1 MTTSEQPEPSAASL
15 SSTSDREVSFSPS
28 GTIPKT
34 DREHPKGLY
43 FLFGAEAWERF
54 SYYGMRA
61 LLVLYMVNHLH
72 FSRKDALTVYA
83 LYTGLVYLTP
93 IAGGWL
99 ADKILGRRKAV
110 LIGGIVMALGHLA
123 MAFEPLLYLALGLLI
138 VGNGF
143 FKPNISTIVGGLYR
157 EGDPRR
163 DGGFTIFY
171 MGINLGAYFSPKI
184 CGALG
189 EKVGWHWGFS
199 AAAIGMAAGLAV
211 FVWGQKFLDR
221 VGLPPRKRPS
231 RPEVPQHHR
240 TPSQD
245 ATDDTGPSQLLPR
258 DYLDVLIWVAG
269 ACGLVFAVLKLGAV
283 ALPYWNSTPLAVK
296 IALGAFALALVFYQL
311 YKGSSRE
318 EAQRISVIIILCLFN
333 IFFWMG
339 FEQAGGTMTLFADRQ
354 TERHLSWGG
363 VSFIALFT
371 IAAGLNLWRASKGEG
386 ARGFWLAITAIFV
399 VNGIIDAITGYKE
412 LLATGTY
419 LVPAS
424 AFQSINPLLIVALA
438 PSFSKLWE
446 RLDSNPR
453 TRTSTPTKMAIGMII
468 LGLGFVVMFIGQKRA
483 AHGLVSPLWLF
494 TVYSIHTIGELCLSP
509 IGLSMVTKLAPS
521 RVVSL
526 AMGLW
531 FLSSFVA
538 NLCAGLLEGW
548 LEQWHV
554 PIYGFLV
561 ASSIVPAMLLL
572 ALTPMLKQWMHGR
585 A

>member
-1 MTTSEQPEPSAASL
+1 M
-15 SSTSDREVSFSPS
+15 V
-28 GTIPKT
+28 KH
-34 DREHPKGLY
+34 EHPKGLY
-43 FLFGAEAWERF
+43 VLFGAEAWERF

-61 LLVLYMVNHLH
+61 LLVLYMVNHLR
-72 FSRKDALTVYA
+72 FNRQSALAVYA

-93 IAGGWL
+93 IAGGWF

-171 MGINLGAYFSPKI
+171 MGINLGAYFSPRI

-211 FVWGQKFLDR
+211 FTWGQKLLDGI
-221 VGLPPRKRPS
+221 GLPPRKAAAKPVELEPVYRAGKGEEPAPARLS
-231 RPEVPQHHR
+231 
-240 TPSQD
+240 
-245 ATDDTGPSQLLPR
+245 PR
-258 DYLDVLIWVAG
+258 DYVDVLVWVMGACALVLSVLKLAPVVAPYWFITPFAAKVVAG
-269 ACGLVFAVLKLGAV
+269 AALV
-283 ALPYWNSTPLAVK
+283 
-296 IALGAFALALVFYQL
+296 ALVFYQL
-311 YKGSSRE
+311 YRGSNRE
-318 EAQRISVIIILCLFN
+318 EAERITVIIILCLFN

-339 FEQAGGTMTLFADRQ
+339 FEQAGGTMTLFADQQ
-354 TERHLSWGG
+354 TNRNLSWGG
-363 VSFIALFT
+363 VGFIALFT
-371 IAAGLNLWRASKGEG
+371 IGAGLNLWRSSKGEG
-386 ARGFWLAITAIFV
+386 ARSFWLAITVIFV
-399 VNGIIDAITGYKE
+399 LNGIVDAVTGARA
-412 LLATGTY
+412 LLREGTY

-446 RLDSNPR
+446 RLDSSPR
-453 TRTSTPTKMAIGMII
+453 TRTSTPTKMAIGMVV
-468 LGLGFVVMFIGQKRA
+468 LGLGFVVMFVGQKLA
-483 AHGLVSPLWLF
+483 ANGPVSPLWLF
-494 TVYSIHTIGELCLSP
+494 AVYAIHTVGELCLSP
-509 IGLSMVTKLAPS
+509 IGLSMVTKLAPT

-531 FLSSFVA
+531 FVSSFVA

-561 ASSIVPAMLLL
+561 ASSIAPALLLL
-572 ALTPMLKQWMHGR
+572 ALTPLLEKWMHGR